1 MGRRSV
7 APAMRAL
14 PRTDANDVM
23 GWRPP
28 EEGTAWQPITPAIVK
43 GAIESAGWWS
53 LPRTPFVEGEGQT
66 GNPPLTPNHPGTVSV
81 EREATLPVLKRDGG

>member
-14 PRTDANDVM
+14 PRTDASDVM
-23 GWRPP
+23 GGRPP
-28 EEGTAWQPITPAIVK
+28 EEGTAWQLITPAIVK

-81 EREATLPVLKRDGG
+81 EREATLPVLKMDGG